1 MLLHHKPGISA
12 NKETVNTGSN
22 VRFGPEIERNV
33 GSGMTASYLR
43 NNQCPQLKFRR
54 RLPNPV

>member
-22 VRFGPEIERNV
+22 VRFGAEIERNV
-33 GSGMTASYLR
+33 GSVMTASYLR
-43 NNQCPQLKFRR
+43 NNQCS
-54 RLPNPV
+54 